1 MAAAKQTPRQ
11 KMIGM
16 LYLIL
21 TALLALNVSA
31 EILDSFVLINDSLEN
46 TNQNIESKNRMT
58 YAQFSQ
64 QLALA
69 PERVRPFYDKATQ
82 AKEYSDEMV
91 AYIEDLRAEMIELVE
106 GIDIEEARNLQLAD
120 MRRKDNRDIPTNFF
134 DPENP
139 NGRAAQLREKLEE
152 YKENLLSLLQ
162 EHQRDI
168 DLGIHTDH
176 YESVHG
182 QVRWEMHNFHFV
194 VAAAS
199 ATNLT
204 RMITEVRN
212 AESDVANLLYASIS
226 ADDFTFDEIAA
237 KVVPRSQ
244 VVMVGDNFEAEI
256 FVAAY
261 DTRDNPEIIVGE
273 DVDSLTYEVSGQRIE
288 VEARDGVGYLS
299 IPATAEG
306 ARTYGGVIKVTAP
319 SGEVNSYPFRGEYFV
334 QRPSATVAPTKMN
347 VFYIGVD
354 NPVSVSVPGVTP
366 SQMSVSMTGGTIRAQ
381 AGRDETGA
389 WTHIVRPDANAREAV
404 VRVGA
409 NIAGT
414 TRPMGQASFR
424 IRRVPDPVAYIAN
437 TREGNAS
444 AAALVAAG
452 GIIPRLENFE
462 FDMNFTIS
470 SFTFLMTVPG
480 GDIQEARSNTNR
492 LTPEMTQML
501 QRARRGQRVWFEN
514 ITARGPDGSTR
525 QLAPIALRIQ

>member
-16 LYLIL
+16 LYLVL

-31 EILDSFVLINDSLEN
+31 EILDAFILINDSLEV
-46 TNQNIESKNRMT
+46 TNQNIESKNRMAYT
-58 YAQFSQ
+58 QFEQ
-64 QLALA
+64 QFTLS
-69 PERVRPFYDKATQ
+69 PERVRPYLNKANQ
-82 AKEYSDEMV
+82 VKEYANEMV
-91 AYIEDLRAEMIELVE
+91 EYINTQRAEMIALVDR
-106 GIDIEEARNLQLAD
+106 IDKDVAREISLNDVKA
-120 MRRKDNRDIPTNFF
+120 KDNRDVPTNFW

-139 NGRAAQLREKLEE
+139 NGRASELRQRLVE
-152 YKENLLSLLQ
+152 YKANLLALLD

-168 DLGIHTDH
+168 DLGIHTDN
-176 YESVHG
+176 YETVHG
-182 QVRWEMHNFHFV
+182 EVRWEMYNFHYIV
-194 VAAAS
+194 TAAS

-212 AESDVANLLYASIS
+212 AEADIITMLYTAIS
-226 ADDFTFDEIAA
+226 ADDFSFDEIAA

-273 DVDSLTYEVSGQRIE
+273 EVDSLTYEVKGQRIE
-288 VEARDGVGYLS
+288 IEAEEGVGRLV

-306 ARTYGGVIKVTAP
+306 RRTYGGVINVVAP
-319 SGEVNSYPFRGEYFV
+319 SGETNSYPFSGEYFV
-334 QRPSATVAPTKMN
+334 QRPSATVAPTRMN
-347 VFYIGVD
+347 VFYVGVD

-366 SQMSVSMTGGTIRAQ
+366 GQMSVSMTGGTIRPS
-381 AGRDETGA
+381 AGRDQTGA
-389 WTHIVRPDANAREAV
+389 WTHIVRPDAGAREAV

-409 NIAGT
+409 NIDGT
-414 TRPMGQASFR
+414 VRPMGQASFR
-424 IRRVPDPVAYIAN
+424 VRRVPDPVAYIAN
-437 TREGNAS
+437 TREGNVSS
-444 AAALVAAG
+444 AALIAAG
-452 GIIPRLENFE
+452 GLIPRMDGFE
-462 FDMNFTIS
+462 FDLNFSIS
-470 SFTFLMTVPG
+470 SFTFVMSVPG
-480 GDIQEARSNTNR
+480 GDVQEARSNSNR

-525 QLAPIALRIQ
+525 QLSPIALRIQ